1 MHLSSNCSN
10 CSIVRSF
17 EIPCVRS
24 SVFNVSVIRT
34 SRTTSATALSP
45 AQDFTKES
53 PQDYMKSPQEYF
65 QNRSLLILRVTASPG
80 PFKRLT
86 AINVMIQIH
95 FQNSDV
101 KNSCLDITLLSTAIV
116 KIRER
121 FSAEI
126 HRNRRCRYLIMI
138 MLMTT
143 ITSKAEGPT
152 GYIISEVFG
161 TKAVLTQRIE

>member
-1 MHLSSNCSN
+1 MRSQLCVQCISYSN
-10 CSIVRSF
+10 F
-17 EIPCVRS
+17 ENHFSDRAI
-24 SVFNVSVIRT
+24 
-34 SRTTSATALSP
+34 TSARFHKRKSTRLYEITARIFSKSVSP
-45 AQDFTKES
+45 YSARYGVTRTVQAADCH
-53 PQDYMKSPQEYF
+53 QR
-65 QNRSLLILRVTASPG
+65 NAAILAE
-80 PFKRLT
+80 
-86 AINVMIQIH
+86 IH
-95 FQNSDV
+95 FRNSDV